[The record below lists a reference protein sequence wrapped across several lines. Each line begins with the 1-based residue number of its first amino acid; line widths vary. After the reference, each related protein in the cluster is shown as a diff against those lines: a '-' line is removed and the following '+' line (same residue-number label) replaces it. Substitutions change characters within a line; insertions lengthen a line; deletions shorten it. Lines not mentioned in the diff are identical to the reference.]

1 MSCVL
6 WRRTFTKST
15 DRLNLR
21 HLCLLPHLF
30 FSTHII
36 VKWLTLCDSSGCLT
50 LVLHKKLY
58 LCWTGSVVTARL
70 VAALKLF
77 NRAIAIYEYY
87 GFWLTHTVSVIY
99 MFIFRG
105 ALLMSLPCTSMH
117 SWSGICEHWCLRYLL
132 VVQNAHLQINWI
144 DTNNIR
150 FHVSLSKVSTKRE

>member
-1 MSCVL
+1 MFYYP
-6 WRRTFTKST
+6 WRSTFTKST

-58 LCWTGSVVTARL
+58 LWTGSVVTARL

-132 VVQNAHLQINWI
+132 VVLDAHPHLNKWI
-144 DTNNIR
+144 VTNILD
-150 FHVSLSKVSTKRE
+150 SIVSTKRE